1 MSVHLRRDEK
11 AGQYLAAILRFEFII
26 ALVAAEHILKSTVH
40 LSTFL
45 QGEKC
50 DLVEAVKES
59 EVVINQLTSERN
71 DQTVWDSLFDM
82 AVSIAD
88 QFGADRRIELFV
100 CDVKG
105 VLQIRWFSGC
115 QCCPMGFPPFD
126 FGFKHNYVAT

>member
-1 MSVHLRRDEK
+1 VSFPVVHALEQLQQDGDEK
-11 AGQYLAAILRFEFII
+11 ARQYLAAILRFEFII
-26 ALVAAEHILKSTVH
+26 AFVAAEHILKSTGH

-45 QGEKC
+45 QGVKC

-88 QFGADRRIELFV
+88 QFEILPTIPRRP
-100 CDVKG
+100 G
-105 VLQIRWFSGC
+105 
-115 QCCPMGFPPFD
+115 
-126 FGFKHNYVAT
+126 